1 VRLTRAAEGVRTAL
15 AVFGAVDDASGAV
28 SAVIGHGIVPAALEM
43 IDAVF
48 CRAIE
53 EAFHVGLPL
62 DAGAVLLAEVDGP
75 DAGLDDMLA
84 TIGRLCREHGATEV
98 RLAKSAEERAAL
110 WAARKGAAGAIG
122 RLAPNYYIQDGVVP
136 RTRLPRAMH
145 RIDEIAKTYDLVIG
159 NVFHAGDG
167 NLHPT
172 LLFDK
177 RYPEQIERALR
188 AGDEILKTCVD
199 LGGAIS
205 GEHGIG
211 FEKREQMAYAFTPAD
226 LAAMACLRATFDPR
240 ALF

>member
-1 VRLTRAAEGVRTAL
+1 
-15 AVFGAVDDASGAV
+15 
-28 SAVIGHGIVPAALEM
+28 M
-43 IDAVF
+43 
-48 CRAIE
+48 
-53 EAFHVGLPL
+53 
-62 DAGAVLLAEVDGP
+62 
-75 DAGLDDMLA
+75 
-84 TIGRLCREHGATEV
+84 
-98 RLAKSAEERAAL
+98 
-110 WAARKGAAGAIG
+110 
-122 RLAPNYYIQDGVVP
+122 
-136 RTRLPRAMH
+136 
-145 RIDEIAKTYDLVIG
+145 IG

-188 AGDEILKTCVD
+188 AGDEILKTCVE

-240 ALF
+240 ALFNPDKLLPAGSQCVEIVDLRRGAIPAQPRDWF